1 MENIY
6 LIGMPG
12 SGKSRLGKE
21 VAEKLGLEFVD
32 TDEMTIKEAGVQ
44 SMNEL
49 FGKHGVARFRQMEK
63 KVLVDLSKKTDMLV
77 STGGGIILD
86 PENRNTMINS
96 GRVVFIDVNLT
107 TLRSRIDVN
116 DRPLVVNM
124 DQALENLYF
133 HRLDMYK
140 KAATDNFDNN
150 GELEPSVEAF
160 VEMVKGWEN

>member
-12 SGKSRLGKE
+12 CGKSRLGKE
-21 VAEKLGLEFVD
+21 AAAKLGLEYVD
-32 TDEMTIKEAGVQ
+32 TDEVTIKEAGVT

-49 FGKHGVARFRQMEK
+49 FGKHGVAKFRQMEK
-63 KVLVDLSKKTDMLV
+63 KVLSDLSRKTDLLV
-77 STGGGIILD
+77 STGGGAVLD
-86 PENRNTMINS
+86 PENRSVMINT

-133 HRLDMYK
+133 HRLDIYK
-140 KAATDNFDNN
+140 NAATDKFDNN
-150 GELEPSVEAF
+150 GGLEESIDAF
-160 VEMVKGWEN
+160 VEMVKGWQ

>member
-6 LIGMPG
+6 LVGMPG
-12 SGKSRLGKE
+12 CGKSRLGKE
-21 VAEKLGLEFVD
+21 VAQKLGLEYVD
-32 TDEMTIKEAGVQ
+32 TDEATIKEAGVQ

-63 KVLVDLSKKTDMLV
+63 QVLKELSGKTDLLV
-77 STGGGIILD
+77 STGGGVVLD
-86 PENRNTMINS
+86 PENRSTMINT
-96 GRVVFIDVNLT
+96 GRVVFVDVNLT

-133 HRLDMYK
+133 HRLDIYK
-140 KAATDNFDNN
+140 NSATDIFDNN
-150 GELEPSVEAF
+150 GELEESIEAF
-160 VEMVKGWEN
+160 VKMVKAWNK

>member
-12 SGKSRLGKE
+12 CGKSRLGKD
-21 VAEKLGLEFVD
+21 VAKRLGMEFAD
-32 TDEMTIKEAGVQ
+32 TDEMTIKEAGVK

-63 KVLVDLSKKTDMLV
+63 KVLNDLSKKTDLLV

-86 PENRNTMINS
+86 IENRNTMINS
-96 GRVVFIDVNLT
+96 GRVVFIDVNLA

-133 HRLDMYK
+133 HRLDIYK
-140 KAATDNFDNN
+140 KAATDHFDNN
-150 GELEPSVEAF
+150 GELEESIDKF
-160 VEMVKGWEN
+160 VEMVKDR

>member
-32 TDEMTIKEAGVQ
+32 TDEVTVKQAGVK

-49 FGKHGVARFRQMEK
+49 FGKAGIARFRQMEK
-63 KVLVDLSKKTDMLV
+63 QVLNDLSKKTDLLV

-86 PENRNTMINS
+86 PENKNTMINT

-107 TLRSRIDVN
+107 TLRRRIDVN

-124 DQALENLYF
+124 DQALEDLYF
-133 HRLDMYK
+133 HRLDLYK
-140 KAATDNFDNN
+140 NAATDRFDNN
-150 GELEPSVEAF
+150 GELEESIEKF
-160 VEMVKGWEN
+160 VEMVKSW